1 MCDKLLDYSDNDLAG
16 DLDSTKSTSGILF
29 FLGESPISWQSA
41 NQKVVTLSSG
51 EAEYI
56 VTAIT
61 AYQTILLARL
71 LAEIK
76 DSCEHVCISYGV
88 CQIGYMTKQ
97 ASLKQQ
103 AQEEQHEHI
112 WASMGK

>member
-29 FLGESPISWQSA
+29 FLGESPISWQST

-51 EAEYI
+51 EVEYI

-61 AYQTILLARL
+61 AYQTILLARF
-71 LAEIK
+71 LAERPSK
-76 DSCEHVCISYGV
+76 C
-88 CQIGYMTKQ
+88 
-97 ASLKQQ
+97 L
-103 AQEEQHEHI
+103 
-112 WASMGK
+112 